1 MDPQATF
8 ALRMGD
14 NALILSQRTAEW
26 CGHAPAL
33 EEDIAVANVGLDLLG
48 QTQLWYALVAE
59 SEGETRSPDD
69 LVFLRPER
77 QFVNALLVEQP
88 SPDFAHVL
96 VRQYLFDAW
105 HLPMLLGLK
114 ASTHEGIRA
123 TAEKAVKEVR
133 YHLDRS
139 RDLLVRLG
147 DGSDESH
154 RRMQGAL
161 DALYPFSL
169 DLLAADDLERG
180 LAAQGTIPDP
190 AQTHAAFEAELT
202 HSFGEATL
210 ALPERRAPRTGGRK
224 GIHTEH
230 MGYLLAEMQHLH
242 RSHPGARW

>member
-1 MDPQATF
+1 MTPQAVF

-26 CGHAPAL
+26 CGHAPVL

-48 QTQLWYALVAE
+48 QAQLWYAVVSEA
-59 SEGETRSPDD
+59 EGETRSPDD
-69 LVFLRPER
+69 LAFLRHER
-77 QFVNALLVEQP
+77 QFVSALLVEQP
-88 SPDFAHVL
+88 NRDFAHAL

-105 HLPMLLGLK
+105 HLPMLVGLA
-114 ASTHEGIRA
+114 ASGEERFRA
-123 TAEKAVKEVR
+123 IAEKAVKEVR

-147 DGSDESH
+147 DGSPESH

-161 DALYPFSL
+161 DALYPFAL
-169 DLLAADDLERG
+169 DLLAADDLERDLAEKG
-180 LAAQGTIPDP
+180 LIPDP
-190 AQTHAAFEAELT
+190 DDTARAFEAEL
-202 HSFGEATL
+202 SRSLDAATL
-210 ALPERRAPRTGGRK
+210 TLPERRAPRTGGRK
-224 GIHTEH
+224 GVHTEH